1 MLTLN
6 PTTKQP
12 NTKLKKTGLK
22 LVKRWS
28 SNDVTEVFSTCSC
41 PLDGNLSCTDPKD
54 DGNRGF
60 TVIKGKYDNK
70 ETFGFY
76 YKHGADDGLG
86 FPKARQT
93 IAPLVV
99 PEFAIDSFFKKWN
112 DAR

>member
-1 MLTLN
+1 MENKN
-6 PTTKQP
+6 PKP
-12 NTKLKKTGLK
+12 KPKPKTALK
-22 LVKRWS
+22 LVQRWS
-28 SNDVTEVFSTCSC
+28 DIVEVFSTCSC

-60 TVIKGKYDNK
+60 TVIKGKYDNW

-86 FPKARQT
+86 YPKARQT

-99 PEFAIDSFFKKWN
+99 PEFAMDSFFKKWN
-112 DAR
+112 DAIYS